1 MTLKNTLAKPPL
13 TLNAKSVA
21 PNGKSTL
28 HVLIGEDM
36 ADLQPVIEGLIKL
49 AGCGHIVTLPN
60 GDVYNRI
67 DTPVFGEY
75 NHELERRDFI
85 WSSDGMKVKHERNI
99 IGHDS
104 NGRKVAR
111 RHLKM
116 VWKSL

>member
-1 MTLKNTLAKPPL
+1 MKFENTLEKPSL
-13 TLNAKSVA
+13 RLDAKSVA
-21 PNGKSTL
+21 PNGKATL

-36 ADLQPVIEGLIKL
+36 ADLQPAIEGLIKL
-49 AGCGHIVTLPN
+49 AGCGHTVTLPN
-60 GDVYNRI
+60 GDVYKRV
-67 DTPVFGEY
+67 DSPVFGEY
-75 NHELERRDFI
+75 NHELGRRDFV

-104 NGRKVAR
+104 DGRKVAR